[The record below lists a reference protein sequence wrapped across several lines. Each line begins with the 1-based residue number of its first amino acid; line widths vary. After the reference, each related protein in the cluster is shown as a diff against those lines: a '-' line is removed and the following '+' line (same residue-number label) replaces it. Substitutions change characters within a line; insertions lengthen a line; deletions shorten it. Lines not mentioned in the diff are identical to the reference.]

1 MEGKHFQL
9 AQNGSASRPARHVAG
24 FYYKRR
30 SATAAYHGLSTITS
44 GIVKVDIIIRNA
56 NNWAIFLPTTKWV
69 SLGLEIIIDGMS
81 PIAITYLTFGIVL
94 LLAIIFDLGLMS
106 KRDSTVSIKKALIQ
120 TIFWVGLAMAFFVF
134 IWLEDGHKTALEYFS
149 AYLME
154 WSLSIDNIF
163 VFILIFSFF
172 RVKPVYYARV
182 LLIGIIMAIVLRVI
196 FITVGIV
203 LVTRFHW
210 LLYVFGGILIYTG
223 ITMFFTNH
231 EDEMDVEDNAV
242 YKFMKRLLPLTSS
255 DGEGRFRVSI
265 DGKRRYTTLFVVV
278 VLLATT
284 DIVFAVDSIPAV
296 FGITQDKL
304 VIYTSNIF
312 AVLGLR
318 SLFFLLRGAVD
329 KFGHLQQGI
338 AVVLVFVGVKMLVEY
353 LDIVIPVYV
362 SLLVILVCIA
372 GGILYSLW
380 SNKRKKGKN
389 GV

>member
-1 MEGKHFQL
+1 
-9 AQNGSASRPARHVAG
+9 
-24 FYYKRR
+24 
-30 SATAAYHGLSTITS
+30 
-44 GIVKVDIIIRNA
+44 
-56 NNWAIFLPTTKWV
+56 
-69 SLGLEIIIDGMS
+69 MS
-81 PIAITYLTFGIVL
+81 PIALTYLTFGIVL
-94 LLAIIFDLGLMS
+94 LLAIVFDLGLLS
-106 KRDSTVSIKKALIQ
+106 RREATISIKKAMIQ
-120 TIFWVGLAMAFFVF
+120 TLFWVGLAMAFFVF
-134 IWLEDGHKTALEYFS
+134 LWFEDGHKVALEYFS

-172 RVKPVYYARV
+172 RVKPIYYARV
-182 LLIGIIMAIVLRVI
+182 LLIGIMMAIILRII
-196 FITVGIV
+196 FITVGIA

-210 LLYVFGGILIYTG
+210 LLYVFGAILIYTG
-223 ITMFFTNH
+223 LTMFFTNH
-231 EDEMDVEDNAV
+231 EEAIDVEDNTV
-242 YKFMKRLLPLTSS
+242 YKFLKRLLPLTSS
-255 DGEGRFRVSI
+255 DGGGKFRVMI
-265 DGKRRYTTLFVVV
+265 DGKRRWTTVFVVV

-296 FGITQDKL
+296 FGITQEKI

-329 KFGHLQQGI
+329 QFSHLQQGI
-338 AVVLVFVGVKMLVEY
+338 AVVLVFVGLKMLVEY
-353 LDIVIPVYV
+353 FDVVLPVYV

-380 SNKRKKGKN
+380 VNKRNKKD